1 MPLVS
6 SQDYGRDESSAKVTL
21 SAVFREFGTAVYFL
35 IVKNN
40 ETRVS
45 RLAEIFY
52 TKTRFYKNLRL

>member
-21 SAVFREFGTAVYFL
+21 SAVFSIWHSCLLFDRQEQRNA
-35 IVKNN
+35 
-40 ETRVS
+40 
-45 RLAEIFY
+45 RLQIIEIFY